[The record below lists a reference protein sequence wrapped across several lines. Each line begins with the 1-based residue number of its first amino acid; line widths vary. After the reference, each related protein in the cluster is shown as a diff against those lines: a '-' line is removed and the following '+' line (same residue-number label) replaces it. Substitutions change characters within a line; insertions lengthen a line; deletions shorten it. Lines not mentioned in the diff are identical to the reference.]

1 MNWVFWFLIVVAL
14 VLVWY
19 GLRGLFRFIG
29 KSAYNGYDDVMNIV
43 TEEDDDGHYYYDDV
57 FDDDGREYYLEER

>member
-1 MNWVFWFLIVVAL
+1 MNWVFWFLVVVAL
-14 VLVWY
+14 ILVWY

-43 TEEDDDGHYYYDDV
+43 TEEDMDDYYYYDAM
-57 FDDDGREYYLEER
+57 DDDSNEYYLEER

>member
-1 MNWVFWFLIVVAL
+1 MNWVFWFLVVVAL

-43 TEEDDDGHYYYDDV
+43 TEEDTDDYYYYDAM
-57 FDDDGREYYLEER
+57 DDDSNEYYLEER

>member
-1 MNWVFWFLIVVAL
+1 MNWVFWFLVVVAL

-43 TEEDDDGHYYYDDV
+43 TEEDTDDYYYYDAM
-57 FDDDGREYYLEER
+57 DDDSNKYYLEEM